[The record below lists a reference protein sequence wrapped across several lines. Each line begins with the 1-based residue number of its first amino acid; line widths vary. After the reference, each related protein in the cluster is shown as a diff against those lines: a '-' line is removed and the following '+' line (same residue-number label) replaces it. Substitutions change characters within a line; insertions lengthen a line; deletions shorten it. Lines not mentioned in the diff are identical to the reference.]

1 MTKFEVHKNTGYT
14 VMSNYHLRDRRM
26 KLKTKGLLSLMLSL
40 PEDWDYSVAGLV
52 ALVKDGKDSV
62 QGAIR
67 ELEELGYLKRT
78 QEINELG
85 QFAGY
90 KYDVY
95 EVPLEEKPSEVK
107 PSEENLLTG
116 KPSQLNTNISITKE
130 LITKYIKDIVEY
142 LNNATGKH
150 YKVTTGNTKKHI
162 TARLNEGCT
171 VDDFKKVI
179 DTKVCEWGNDKIMKK
194 YLRPSTLFSP
204 TNFENYLNEANEG
217 DVHESN
223 RTDAREYGITVL

>member
-14 VMSNYHLRDRRM
+14 VMSNYHLRDKRM
-26 KLKTKGLLSLMLSL
+26 KLKTKGLLSMMLSL
-40 PEDWDYSVAGLV
+40 PDDWDYSVAGLV

-62 QGAIR
+62 QRAIR

-78 QEINELG
+78 QETNELG

-95 EVPLEEKPSEVK
+95 EVPQEENPSEVK
-107 PSEENLLTG
+107 PSEEKLLTG
-116 KPSQLNTNISITKE
+116 KQSQLNTNISITKE
-130 LITKYIKDIVEY
+130 LNTNIKDIVEY

-150 YKVTTGNTKKHI
+150 YKLTTDSTRKYI
-162 TARLNEGCT
+162 SARLNEGCT
-171 VDDFKKVI
+171 VDEFKRVI
-179 DTKVCEWGNDKIMKK
+179 DLKVAEWGKDKKMKK

-204 TNFENYLNEANEG
+204 TNFENYLNEENEG
-217 DVHESN
+217 DVN
-223 RTDAREYGITVL
+223 GTDRQDAGKYGITSL

>member
-14 VMSNYHLRDRRM
+14 VMSNYHLRDKRM
-26 KLKTKGLLSLMLSL
+26 KLKTKGLLSMMLSL
-40 PEDWDYSVAGLV
+40 PDDWDYSVAGLV

-95 EVPLEEKPSEVK
+95 EVPQEENPSEVK
-107 PSEENLLTG
+107 PSEENLLTE

-130 LITKYIKDIVEY
+130 LNTNIKDIVEY

-150 YKVTTGNTKKHI
+150 YKVTTDSTRKYI
-162 TARLNEGCT
+162 SARLNEGCT
-171 VDDFKKVI
+171 VDEFKRVI
-179 DTKVCEWGNDKIMKK
+179 DLKVAEWGKDKKMKK

-204 TNFENYLNEANEG
+204 TNFENYLNEENEG
-217 DVHESN
+217 DVN
-223 RTDAREYGITVL
+223 GTDRQDAGKYGITSL